1 MASTGMASTLPAVV
15 GSTARLVKITRALL
29 SVSDK
34 TGLEDLGKFLAARG
48 VELLSTGGTASRL
61 RAAGLAVLDVSEYT
75 ESPEILDGRVKSLHP
90 KIHGGIL
97 AVRGN
102 EAHAVDMVANGIKP
116 IDLVVLNLYPFRT
129 AVTSGGSFLTCM
141 ENIDIGGPA
150 MLRAAAKNHRSVV
163 VVQSPSQYQELM
175 SEIMAHDGATGL
187 ELRTRFASAAFAASA
202 AYDSTISAY
211 FASPENVTRHRA
223 SDSGDELEAAAS
235 VPSVVTRAYHHAFT
249 LKYGCNP
256 HQKPA
261 SIMRVGSAR
270 LPFEILNGV
279 PGYINLCDAV
289 NAWQLVHEL
298 RSCLPSDCGP
308 AAASFKHV
316 SPAGAAVAAVPLTDA
331 QAESYEV
338 PSRGLSGPLSPA
350 ALAYIRARNADP
362 MSSFGDF
369 VALSDEVDEQTAL
382 VLKTEVS
389 DGIIAPGYSTSALA
403 ILKRKKGGRFII
415 LKADPAYVPPEV
427 ECREI
432 FGMGFLQ
439 KRNTSRIDEGSL
451 FKKLVG
457 QVASSGQGLSASA
470 KRDLILASIT
480 VKYTQS
486 NSVGFAADGQMVGVG
501 AGQQSRVDCVK
512 LAGRKVAVWHLRHH
526 PKVRALKFRKG
537 VKRQARINARVRYI
551 EGDFTAEER
560 VRWEAMFENVPEKL
574 TNAEKESF
582 MQSLSGV
589 SLSSDAF
596 FPFRDSIDHAAKY
609 GVTNVIQ
616 PGGSVADD
624 DVIAACDEYG
634 MNMAFSGIRLFHH

>member
-1 MASTGMASTLPAVV
+1 M
-15 GSTARLVKITRALL
+15 
-29 SVSDK
+29 
-34 TGLEDLGKFLAARG
+34 EDLGKFLAARG
-48 VELLSTGGTASRL
+48 VELLSTGGTATRL
-61 RAAGLAVLDVSEYT
+61 RAAGLAVKDVSEYT
-75 ESPEILDGRVKSLHP
+75 GSPEILDGRVKSLHP
-90 KIHGGIL
+90 KVHGGIL

-102 EAHAVDMVANGIKP
+102 DAHATDMAANGIKP
-116 IDLVVLNLYPFRT
+116 IDLVVLNLYPFQQT
-129 AVTSGGSFLTCM
+129 VAGGASFLTCM

-150 MLRAAAKNHRSVV
+150 MLRAAAKNHASVV
-163 VVQSPSQYQELM
+163 VVQNPCQYQELM
-175 SEIMAHDGATGL
+175 SEIATHDGATGL

-202 AYDSTISAY
+202 AYDGAIAAY
-211 FASPENVTRHRA
+211 FTSPENLARHRGQNEPGNA
-223 SDSGDELEAAAS
+223 VTAAA
-235 VPSVVTRAYHHAFT
+235 VPSVITREYHHAFP

-261 SIMRVGSAR
+261 AIMRLGGAP
-270 LPFEILNGV
+270 LPFEVLNGV
-279 PGYINLCDAV
+279 PGYINLCDAM

-298 RSCLPSDCGP
+298 RSCLPRECGP

-331 QAESYEV
+331 QAESYEIQ
-338 PSRGLSGPLSPA
+338 SRKLSGPLSPA
-350 ALAYIRARNADP
+350 ALAYLRARNADP

-369 VALSDEVDEQTAL
+369 VAISDEVDEQTAM

-389 DGIIAPGYSTSALA
+389 DGIIAPGYSPNALE

-415 LKADPAYVPPEV
+415 LKADPAYVPPDE

-432 FGMGFLQ
+432 FGVGFLQ
-439 KRNTSRIDEGSL
+439 KRNTSRIDEKSL
-451 FKKLVG
+451 FKKLVSKA
-457 QVASSGQGLSASA
+457 ASHGTGLSAAA

-486 NSVGFAADGQMVGVG
+486 NSVGFAVDGQMVGVG

-512 LAGRKVAVWHLRHH
+512 LAGRKVAIWHLRHH
-526 PKVRALKFRKG
+526 PKVRALNFKKG

-560 VRWEAMFENVPEKL
+560 VRWEAMFETVPEHL
-574 TNAEKESF
+574 TDAEKDSF
-582 MQSLSGV
+582 MQSLTGV

-596 FPFRDSIDHAAKY
+596 FPFRDSIDHAAKF
-609 GVTNVIQ
+609 GVSNVIQ

-624 DVIAACDEYG
+624 EVIAATDEYS
-634 MNMAFSGIRLFHH
+634 MSMAFSGTRLFHH